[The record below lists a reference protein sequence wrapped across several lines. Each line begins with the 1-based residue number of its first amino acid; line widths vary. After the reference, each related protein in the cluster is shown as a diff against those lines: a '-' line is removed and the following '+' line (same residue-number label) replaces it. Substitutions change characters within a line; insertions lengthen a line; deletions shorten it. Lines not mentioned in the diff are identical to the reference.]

1 MLDLSSNLIGDTT
14 MFELEKSCLD
24 HPKLRFVNLEG
35 NVITDQGSYSLSKVS
50 RQFKSLNVSH
60 NRIGASGVAT
70 LLASLGEKNCRLES
84 LYLHRNSFEDSS
96 AGGGMA
102 SKGLALNTTL
112 RSLNLSFMRMVDTN
126 SLGAGLILNAFLV
139 SIDFSQNE
147 LEDNAVQ
154 FMTGIASNQNLEF
167 IDFSYNRIGT
177 RGALWIL
184 KGMAEKLRVQ
194 SKKLIQVRLLK
205 NFYNTSLEEII
216 SDVNNIRFSAAVR
229 IERCVAGFVLVSK
242 C

>member
-1 MLDLSSNLIGDTT
+1 
-14 MFELEKSCLD
+14 
-24 HPKLRFVNLEG
+24 
-35 NVITDQGSYSLSKVS
+35 
-50 RQFKSLNVSH
+50 
-60 NRIGASGVAT
+60 
-70 LLASLGEKNCRLES
+70 
-84 LYLHRNSFEDSS
+84 
-96 AGGGMA
+96 
-102 SKGLALNTTL
+102 
-112 RSLNLSFMRMVDTN
+112 
-126 SLGAGLILNAFLV
+126 LNAFLV

>member
-1 MLDLSSNLIGDTT
+1 
-14 MFELEKSCLD
+14 
-24 HPKLRFVNLEG
+24 
-35 NVITDQGSYSLSKVS
+35 
-50 RQFKSLNVSH
+50 
-60 NRIGASGVAT
+60 
-70 LLASLGEKNCRLES
+70 
-84 LYLHRNSFEDSS
+84 
-96 AGGGMA
+96 MA

-112 RSLNLSFMRMVDTN
+112 RSLNLSFMRMVDAN
-126 SLGAGLILNAFLV
+126 SMGAGLILNAFLV